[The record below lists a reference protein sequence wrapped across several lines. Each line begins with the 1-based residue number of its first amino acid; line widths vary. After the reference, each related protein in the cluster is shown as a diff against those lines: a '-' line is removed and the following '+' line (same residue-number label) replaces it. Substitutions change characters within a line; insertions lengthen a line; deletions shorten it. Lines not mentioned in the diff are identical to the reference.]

1 MTEITKISS
10 KGQVVIPYGIRKE
23 LELNV
28 GSQVAITKMNDYILL
43 KKVKIP
49 DIKKEFQRLNKLGR
63 EWAKKKGI
71 KSEKDVLRIIHEGR
85 GIKYE

>member
-28 GSQVAITKMNDYILL
+28 GSQVALT
-43 KKVKIP
+43 
-49 DIKKEFQRLNKLGR
+49 
-63 EWAKKKGI
+63 WA
-71 KSEKDVLRIIHEGR
+71 R
-85 GIKYE
+85 